1 MSGGAQARGR
11 EVRDRVAVPVIR
23 GDGIGADIWPVTR
36 DVLDAAVDAA
46 YGSARSIE
54 WLPSPAGRE
63 AVDHGDDALPMST
76 LHALRHHGVGLKGPL
91 ETPVGHGHRSLNVRL
106 RQELDLYACIRPV
119 RWFAGLPSPVH
130 RPERIDITI
139 FRENTEDVYA
149 GLEHPAGSEQAHRLR
164 GFVADAFGWRVAEDA
179 GLGLK
184 PISERASKRLVRA
197 ALRYAAAAGRPSV
210 TVVHK
215 GNIMKHTEG
224 AFLGWAREVAAAE
237 FPEVEVQDRIADAMF
252 QDLILRPD
260 AHSVLATTNLN
271 GDYLSDALGALIG
284 GIGLTPGANVNEE
297 AGVGIF
303 EAVHGTAPDI
313 AGKDLANPT
322 ALLLSGAMLCDWI
335 GWHEAAVGVQAA
347 VERTIGDGVMTGDLA
362 RQLEGVGAVGTR
374 AFGEAVAARLG

>member
-1 MSGGAQARGR
+1 MVAARG
-11 EVRDRVAVPVIR
+11 EVRDRVEVPVIR

-46 YGSARSIE
+46 YGGARSIS
-54 WLPSPAGRE
+54 WVLCPAGRE
-63 AVDHGDDALPMST
+63 AVDHGDDALPMAT
-76 LHALRHHGVGLKGPL
+76 LHALRQHGVGLKGPL

-106 RQELDLYACIRPV
+106 RQDLDLYACVRPV
-119 RWFAGLPSPVH
+119 RWFAGLPSPVQ
-130 RPERIDITI
+130 RPDRVDITI

-149 GLEHPAGSEQAHRLR
+149 GLEHPAGSEQALRLR
-164 GFVADAFGWRVAEDA
+164 AFVDEAFGWKVGEDA

-197 ALRYAAAAGRPSV
+197 ALRYAAAEGRPSV

-224 AFLGWAREVAAAE
+224 AFLRWAQEVAAAE
-237 FPEVEVQDRIADAMF
+237 FPDVVVRDRIADAMF

-284 GIGLTPGANVNEE
+284 GIGLTPGGNVNEE

-313 AGKDLANPT
+313 AGRDLANPT
-322 ALLLSGAMLCDWI
+322 ALLLSGAMLLDWI
-335 GWHEAAVGVQAA
+335 GWPEAADRVQGA

-362 RQLEGVGAVGTR
+362 RQRDGVEAVGTR
-374 AFGEAVAARLG
+374 AFGEAVAARL